1 MRTMENKLFNDN
13 IGLVHLALRQL
24 HCPAELY
31 EDCYQEGCIGL
42 HLAIQRYDESV
53 GKFSTYA
60 VASIRG
66 RILRYMR
73 EGNELFKIPRS
84 VRVNR
89 NNIRRLR
96 TEGLS
101 DAEIIEKLGISEL
114 DFADAERMTEVAS
127 LDFSIIDDVSYHN
140 VLADRSEYMEDQR
153 ELEEYIIS
161 IAESVCKKFNS
172 VQADVCMESLY
183 SRMYE
188 ETPITQ
194 SELASKYKISQ
205 PQVSRILIRFYQLL
219 KEEYYK

>member
-1 MRTMENKLFNDN
+1 MENKLFNDN
-13 IGLVHLALRQL
+13 IGLIHLALRQL
-24 HCPAELY
+24 HCPAESY

-60 VASIRG
+60 VAVIKG
-66 RILRYMR
+66 KILRYMR
-73 EGNELFKIPRS
+73 DGNELFKIPRA

-89 NNIRRLR
+89 NHIRRLR

-101 DAEIIEKLGISEL
+101 DAEIIEKLGISEF

-140 VLADRSEYMEDQR
+140 ILADRSEYMEDQR
-153 ELEEYIIS
+153 ELEEHIIS
-161 IAESVCKKFNS
+161 LAESVCKKFNS

-188 ETPITQ
+188 ETSITQ
-194 SELASKYKISQ
+194 CELASKYKLSQ
-205 PQVSRILIRFYQLL
+205 PQVSRTLIKFYQLL

>member
-1 MRTMENKLFNDN
+1 MENKLFNDN
-13 IGLVHLALRQL
+13 IGLIHLALRQL
-24 HCPAELY
+24 HCPAESY

-42 HLAIQRYDESV
+42 YLAIQRYDESV

-60 VASIRG
+60 VTVIKG

-73 EGNELFKIPRS
+73 DGNELFKIPRA

-89 NNIRRLR
+89 NHIRRLR

-101 DAEIIEKLGISEL
+101 DAEIIEKLGISEFE
-114 DFADAERMTEVAS
+114 FADAERMTEVAS

-140 VLADRSEYMEDQR
+140 ILADRSEYMEDQR

-161 IAESVCKKFNS
+161 LAESVCKKFNS

-188 ETPITQ
+188 ETSITQ

-205 PQVSRILIRFYQLL
+205 PQVSRTLIKFYQLL